1 MHGASMHGTNTCVL
15 AVSISYQL
23 LRALLREDE
32 DATGGGDNPRDAS
45 APDHQP
51 LPDLDFVINFGDAPK
66 AIHLPDGGRVNGT
79 TGMGGGPIGAGIP
92 PAGADLSSLRPPL
105 ACDAY
110 NFSYG
115 ELERAPQGPFGVI
128 TSEYLPAYNP
138 CMHVSVESQSNHM
151 PAALLHTRL
160 QP

>member
-1 MHGASMHGTNTCVL
+1 MDPANKDCPNPGRTGTH
-15 AVSISYQL
+15 
-23 LRALLREDE
+23 RA
-32 DATGGGDNPRDAS
+32 
-45 APDHQP
+45 QP
-51 LPDLDFVINFGDAPK
+51 GQRCFTEEHFGDAPK

-79 TGMGGGPIGAGIP
+79 AGMGGGPIGAGIP